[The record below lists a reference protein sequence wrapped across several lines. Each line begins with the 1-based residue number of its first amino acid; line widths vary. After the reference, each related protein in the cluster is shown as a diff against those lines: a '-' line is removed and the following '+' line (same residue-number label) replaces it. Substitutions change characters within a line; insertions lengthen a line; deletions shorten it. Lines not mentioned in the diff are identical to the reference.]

1 MADFWVLIV
10 DDEDGVLSVLKNSL
24 RKLGEEFRVSTAAG
38 GEAALEQLIQRKFDL
53 VVTDYKMAG
62 MNGLELLEKIHSA
75 HPDTRVILMT
85 AYGNAAVE
93 DEASRLQA
101 YRYLPKPLEIE
112 SFRQIVRE
120 AAGSA
125 GSAGILVLSEKNYR
139 EVTGVLTQ
147 LQGDVGARC
156 ILLTD
161 NDGRQIARTGDM
173 EDLKLPQIASLL
185 GGSITTLDEAGKTID
200 KNEEGV
206 NLAYREGK
214 HESLYVVK
222 VGQFLLILVI
232 DRGPFSSRLGS
243 VWYSAQKA
251 AVDLRE
257 KLRSTNYLTTQN
269 TLGQDMEQALYGEL
283 QKIFIENG
291 PGGKFAKPVLA
302 SNPGAGGPSG
312 ESPSHPA
319 LLTYEEAV
327 ESGLLP
333 GP

>member
-24 RKLGEEFRVSTAAG
+24 RKLGEEFRVTTAAG

-62 MNGLELLEKIHSA
+62 MNGLELLEKVHAI

-85 AYGNAAVE
+85 AYGSAAVE

-112 SFRQIVRE
+112 AFRQIVRE

-125 GSAGILVLSEKNYR
+125 ASAGILVLSEKNYR
-139 EVTGVLTQ
+139 EVNAMLNK
-147 LQGDVGARC
+147 LRGDVGARC
-156 ILLTD
+156 ILLAD

-173 EDLKLPQIASLL
+173 EDLHLTQIASLL

-200 KNEEGV
+200 QNEEAV

-232 DRGPFSSRLGS
+232 DRGPFSSKLGS

-251 AVDLRE
+251 ATELHE

-269 TLGQDMEQALYGEL
+269 TLGQDMEQALYSEL
-283 QKIFIENG
+283 QKIFVENG
-291 PGGKFAKPVLA
+291 PAGRF
-302 SNPGAGGPSG
+302 SNPAFPAGSDAAGTSDG
-312 ESPSHPA
+312 NPSHPA
-319 LLTYEEAV
+319 LLTYEQAV

-333 GP
+333 KP